1 MYLGS
6 AALAALLSASFAV
19 AQQQTAAL
27 QANLAYNINNE
38 TLVQGTVVSY
48 TAASSVAPIGP
59 HATIQTSSGTIDVHL
74 GNADFMKNNDMF
86 LESGDSVKVVG
97 VMQNFGNGNV
107 FIARVLRKGNQT
119 LTLRNTKG
127 IPLAAGRAGTGKPRS
142 AFGGAQ

>member
-6 AALAALLSASFAV
+6 AALAALLSASFAA
-19 AQQQTAAL
+19 AQQQTSAV
-27 QANLAYNINNE
+27 QANMAYNLNNE

-74 GNADFMKNNDMF
+74 GNAELMKINDMF

-97 VMQNFGNGNV
+97 VMENFGNGNV
-107 FIARVLRKGNQT
+107 FLVRVLQKGSQT
-119 LTLRNTKG
+119 LTLRNDKG
-127 IPLAAGRAGTGKPRS
+127 IPLAAKRAGAAKARS
-142 AFGGAQ
+142 PFGGAQ